1 MISRKLFCYD
11 QKVQRQ
17 GRLSDKIDIEY
28 EVARETSERELL
40 EINEMLQKEEQYAR
54 CEDLDVS
61 FECSYVTNSTAI
73 SKSAIGQST
82 NRSGLFRS
90 TKSVTTVGI

>member
-1 MISRKLFCYD
+1 MFCYD

-17 GRLSDKIDIEY
+17 GRFSEKIDIEY

-61 FECSYVTNSTAI
+61 FECSYVMNSTAI

-82 NRSGLFRS
+82 NRSGLFQS